1 MKMLAYIL
9 VAPVADALCGPFYSY
24 RQYKTLHSSPY
35 ILPGGMLIFLYRCH
49 CLLRKAISDVPM
61 FKRSPRY
68 VLMIVIMAIG
78 MMMSSMVTFASHG
91 TNGLTGYE
99 MNLHDAEVTMSMQDH
114 SHDSD
119 IPQSGHAGH
128 HQTDHFHETPEQ
140 PPSVE
145 ISLSPV
151 TDRWL
156 PLADLRSPVKAT
168 DIIYRPPSI
177 RQI

>member
-1 MKMLAYIL
+1 MRAHLI
-9 VAPVADALCGPFYSY
+9 
-24 RQYKTLHSSPY
+24 HSGNTRLYTFASY
-35 ILPGGMLIFLYRCH
+35 ILPGGMLIFSLCYED
-49 CLLRKAISDVPM
+49 CLRETPAMYLM

-68 VLMIVIMAIG
+68 ILMIVIMAVG
-78 MMMSSMVTFASHG
+78 MMMSSMGTFASHG

-99 MNLHDAEVTMSMQDH
+99 MNLHDAEVTMTVQDH

-128 HQTDHFHETPEQ
+128 HQTDHFHETPQQ

-151 TDRWL
+151 ADRWL

-168 DIIYRPPSI
+168 DIIYRPPST

>member
-1 MKMLAYIL
+1 MY
-9 VAPVADALCGPFYSY
+9 
-24 RQYKTLHSSPY
+24 
-35 ILPGGMLIFLYRCH
+35 
-49 CLLRKAISDVPM
+49 PM

-140 PPSVE
+140 PPSVG

>member
-1 MKMLAYIL
+1 MY
-9 VAPVADALCGPFYSY
+9 
-24 RQYKTLHSSPY
+24 
-35 ILPGGMLIFLYRCH
+35 
-49 CLLRKAISDVPM
+49 PM

-114 SHDSD
+114 S
-119 IPQSGHAGH
+119 
-128 HQTDHFHETPEQ
+128 
-140 PPSVE
+140 E

>member
-1 MKMLAYIL
+1 MY
-9 VAPVADALCGPFYSY
+9 
-24 RQYKTLHSSPY
+24 
-35 ILPGGMLIFLYRCH
+35 
-49 CLLRKAISDVPM
+49 PM

-156 PLADLRSPVKAT
+156 PLADLRSRLRPRTSFTVLPASARS
-168 DIIYRPPSI
+168 DRCYRQFLLPGFNQL
-177 RQI
+177 QI

>member
-1 MKMLAYIL
+1 MY
-9 VAPVADALCGPFYSY
+9 
-24 RQYKTLHSSPY
+24 
-35 ILPGGMLIFLYRCH
+35 
-49 CLLRKAISDVPM
+49 PM

-119 IPQSGHAGH
+119 ILSSATQAIIR
-128 HQTDHFHETPEQ
+128 QIHFMKTPEQ

-145 ISLSPV
+145 ISSCNRQMV
-151 TDRWL
+151 
-156 PLADLRSPVKAT
+156 AACRS
-168 DIIYRPPSI
+168 S
-177 RQI
+177 

>member
-1 MKMLAYIL
+1 MYL
-9 VAPVADALCGPFYSY
+9 
-24 RQYKTLHSSPY
+24 
-35 ILPGGMLIFLYRCH
+35 
-49 CLLRKAISDVPM
+49 M

-68 VLMIVIMAIG
+68 ILMIVIMAVG
-78 MMMSSMVTFASHG
+78 MMISSMGTFASHG